1 MLSVNVSVAAA
12 KAGEIA
18 LTLSENVCVRF
29 PAVLDVV
36 VVLDEFDRA
45 RRGRVDGL
53 VNLGHVAGC
62 VC

>member
-1 MLSVNVSVAAA
+1 MIAN
-12 KAGEIA
+12 KPDEIV

-29 PAVLDVV
+29 SAILDVV
-36 VVLDEFDRA
+36 VVLDEFDTA

-53 VNLGHVAGC
+53 MNLGHVAGC